1 VTVTVAVYNQI
12 SLAYSPSI
20 RDSKRTGVGILLGSD
35 VVQLDNI
42 AALVATLNGAVA
54 GDLVHQLACCG
65 SQKYG
70 STYGEPVNRVGVC
83 GVASATGVLL
93 ITGTV
98 DHDGVVDGSC
108 QR

>member
-1 VTVTVAVYNQI
+1 VTVVVYNQV
-12 SLAYSPSI
+12 SLAYSPSR

-42 AALVATLNGAVA
+42 AALVAALNGAVA

-65 SQKYG
+65 SQSKYG

-108 QR
+108 KG